1 MTKIAIDWFERN
13 CMQANPEKI
22 QAIFLAPGHKKVQTD
37 FSIDNINI
45 KPEKSVKLLGVELDD
60 KLKFDIQVSSMC
72 KKAAK
77 QLRPIQ
83 QTDNFSRLHN
93 VKFQLLPPCMALLL
107 QAREEAG
114 TSPALC
120 LQGLQKQL

>member
-1 MTKIAIDWFERN
+1 M
-13 CMQANPEKI
+13 
-22 QAIFLAPGHKKVQTD
+22 QTD

-45 KPEKSVKLLGVELDD
+45 KLEKSVKRLGVELDD

-77 QLRPIQ
+77 QLNALKRISHLRPIQ
-83 QTDNFSRLHN
+83 QTDNFWRLHN

-107 QAREEAG
+107 QEKSLQAREDTG
-114 TSPALC
+114 TSHTLC
-120 LQGLQKQL
+120 LQGLQKEL

>member
-13 CMQANPEKI
+13 CMQANPEKF

-45 KPEKSVKLLGVELDD
+45 KLEKSVKLLGVELDD

-77 QLRPIQ
+77 QLNALKRIG
-83 QTDNFSRLHN
+83 H
-93 VKFQLLPPCMALLL
+93 LLD
-107 QAREEAG
+107 
-114 TSPALC
+114 
-120 LQGLQKQL
+120 